1 MLHIVQYSGGVGS
14 AMAAYLVAQKQPKEN
29 IILLY
34 HDVPMGQDEDTY
46 RFNDDVSNFLGIPI
60 TEVSDGRTLWE
71 TIDDNHSLPSVF
83 IPFCTRLLKQEVGEG
98 FYKTLTEPFVLYTG
112 YCIEEKRR
120 VERARES
127 MTLPTEFPVYDAGL
141 SSKDCKRIISEE
153 WGIELPRVYRY
164 FEHNNCIPCFKSTNY
179 EYWRKVYEYFP
190 ERYQL
195 AVDAEQRIGHTH
207 FKHLSLLE
215 LAELFKKNKENNS
228 HVSIINYLRLKQ
240 GEKLYGNMFEEA
252 IL

>member
-1 MLHIVQYSGGVGS
+1 MKHIVQFSGGVGS

-71 TIDDNHSLPSVF
+71 VINAHHSLPSMF
-83 IPFCTRLLKQEVGEG
+83 IPFCTDDLKQKMGEK
-98 FYKTLTEPFVLYTG
+98 FYKTLTEPFILYTG
-112 YCIEEKRR
+112 YCIEEKKR
-120 VERARES
+120 VEKAKEK
-127 MTLPTEFPVYDAGL
+127 MTRPTEFPVYEARL
-141 SSKDCKRIISEE
+141 TSKQCKQIIANE
-153 WGIELPRVYRY
+153 WGIKLPRVYKY
-164 FEHNNCIPCFKSTNY
+164 FEHNNCIPCFKSTSY

-195 AVDAEQRIGHTH
+195 AVKAEQLIGHTH
-207 FKHLSLLE
+207 FKQLSLFE
-215 LAELFKKNKENNS
+215 LAQLFEKNKTYNS
-228 HVSIINYLRLKQ
+228 KITISQYLRIKHNNEIYSDL
-240 GEKLYGNMFEEA
+240 FEEG
-252 IL
+252 I